1 MVLRTFFFFLL
12 FTLSLVA
19 FGQEKSLPELG
30 HGITNVVAKDSSYS
44 SIVTASMQGRYHL
57 LNEAG
62 NLEHS
67 FLIRRARLYF
77 DGFVYQPNITYKFE
91 LAFSN
96 HDIRGSSYYTGN
108 QPQIIYDALLM
119 WEFAKGWKLFA
130 GQGKLPGNA
139 ERVFSASNMQLIDR
153 SLLNAHYNIDRDL
166 GFQLHQSNTV
176 PVGGILRTKWALTQG
191 EGRNIVVGNLG
202 GLQYTGRLEYL
213 PFGRFTGGS
222 AFSGSD
228 LQREPTPKLI
238 VGYTYNFNDDAVRDR
253 NTLGN
258 FMELG
263 NGALHTS
270 DISTQFLDLIF
281 KYQGASVLLEYAH
294 RTASNPEIID
304 VNGTVQ
310 GYVYTGSAIN
320 AAGGLMVSEKNEI
333 ALRYTRV
340 SEQSDQLH
348 LLEQYTIG
356 FNRFLVGHSFKIQTD
371 LNYTLNALDAPHWEL
386 RSGFELHF

>member
-1 MVLRTFFFFLL
+1 MVRRTFFLFLL
-12 FTLSLVA
+12 ISLSTVA

-30 HGITNVVAKDSSYS
+30 HGITNAVAKDSSYS
-44 SIVTASMQGRYHL
+44 SIVTASIQGRYHL
-57 LNEAG
+57 FHDVG
-62 NLEHS
+62 SLEHS

-96 HDIRGSSYYTGN
+96 HDIRGSSYYTGY

-119 WEFAKGWKLFA
+119 WEFTEGWKLFA

-153 SLLNAHYNIDRDL
+153 SLLNTYYNIDRDL
-166 GFQLHQSNTV
+166 GFQLHQSSDL
-176 PVGGILRTKWALTQG
+176 PFGGIFRTKWALTQG

-228 LQREPTPKLI
+228 LEREPTPKLLL
-238 VGYTYNFNDDAVRDR
+238 GYTYNFNDDAVRER
-253 NTLGN
+253 STLGS

-263 NGALHTS
+263 NGDLHTS

-294 RTASNPEIID
+294 RTATNPEIID
-304 VNGTVQ
+304 DNGSVQ

-320 AAGGLMVSEKNEI
+320 AAGGLMISEKNEI
-333 ALRYTRV
+333 AVRYTYV
-340 SEQSDQLH
+340 SEQSDHLH
-348 LLEQYTIG
+348 LLQQYTIG

-371 LNYTLNALDAPHWEL
+371 LNYTTDNLDSQYWEL

>member
-1 MVLRTFFFFLL
+1 MVRRTFFLFLL
-12 FTLSLVA
+12 ISLSSVA
-19 FGQEKSLPELG
+19 FGQEKSLPELS
-30 HGITNVVAKDSSYS
+30 HGITNAVAKDSSFS
-44 SIVTASMQGRYHL
+44 TVVTASMQGRYHL
-57 LNEAG
+57 LYDAE

-67 FLIRRARLYF
+67 FFIRRARLYF

-96 HDIRGSSYYTGN
+96 HDIRGSSYYTGD

-119 WEFAKGWKLFA
+119 WEFTKGWKLFA

-153 SLLNAHYNIDRDL
+153 SLLNAYYNIDRDL
-166 GFQLHQSNTV
+166 GFQLHQSYTL
-176 PVGGILRTKWALTQG
+176 PFDGIFRSKWALTQG

-222 AFSGSD
+222 PFSGSD
-228 LQREPTPKLI
+228 VERESSPKLLI
-238 VGYTYNFNDDAVRDR
+238 GYTYNFNDDAVRDR
-253 NTLGN
+253 GTLGS

-263 NGALHTS
+263 NGVLHTS

-294 RTASNPEIID
+294 RAATNPDIID
-304 VNGTVQ
+304 VNGTIQ
-310 GYVYTGSAIN
+310 GYVYTGSALN
-320 AAGGLMVSEKNEI
+320 AAGGLMISEKNEI

-340 SEQSDQLH
+340 SEQTDQLQ
-348 LLEQYTIG
+348 LLEQYTFG

-371 LNYTLNALDAPHWEL
+371 LNYTLNNLDSPYWEL